1 MVSQAHEQAPTFGED
16 FKPITDPTDWKTT
29 LFLAAH
35 LFEEETNNSNIEDET
50 SKTKD
55 SNKLR

>member
-1 MVSQAHEQAPTFGED
+1 
-16 FKPITDPTDWKTT
+16 
-29 LFLAAH
+29 

-50 SKTKD
+50 SKTND